1 MARPGRKAKAVQRYP
16 SGQPVH
22 SSRDPRG
29 ETVVSILAT
38 VRAQREKLLPPKLA
52 MRDEAGY
59 ELGRLYLLGRLNP
72 TGPEESWIYT
82 GVQLH
87 RAGFEYMRLVHDH
100 RCLLGFPSPFPKAM
114 DFGAVHGLSLHSEP
128 DPDRVRRISNLE
140 MRSRTVLADAGMGV
154 AREVRDVCIEDKPV
168 RSVDNLKIGLQALA
182 KLFVIPVDTQAR

>member
-38 VRAQREKLLPPKLA
+38 VRAQREKLLPPNLA
-52 MRDEAGY
+52 MQPEAEY
-59 ELGRLYLLGRLNP
+59 ELGRIYLRQVITP
-72 TGPEESWIYT
+72 
-82 GVQLH
+82 QLH

-100 RCLLGFPSPFPKAM
+100 RRLLGFPSPFPKAM
-114 DFGAVHGLSLHSEP
+114 DFCAVHGLSLHSEP
-128 DPDRVRRISNLE
+128 DHDRVKRISNLE
-140 MRSRTVLADAGMGV
+140 MRSRTVLADAGTSV